1 MRSKW
6 STAAPGSQHPL
17 RHGLAFLVGGC
28 IAFGVD
34 AIVLKLLTA
43 GFGMHPIVAR
53 LFAISLAMVAGWLA
67 HRRFT
72 FRLSVPP
79 SLGEFLR
86 YAAVG
91 WVVSAINYGIFVA
104 IVMLRPGIEPLYAL
118 IGSSLAA
125 MVFAYLG
132 MRYAAFRQLG
142 RARPYD

>member
-1 MRSKW
+1 MTQRW
-6 STAAPGSQHPL
+6 EGMTRGGQHPL
-17 RHGLAFLVGGC
+17 RHGLAFLVGGG

-34 AIVLKLLTA
+34 AVVLKLLTS
-43 GFGMHPIVAR
+43 GFGVHPIVAR

-79 SLGEFLR
+79 SFREFLR

-91 WVVSAINYGIFVA
+91 WLVSAINYGIFVA
-104 IVMLRPGIEPLYAL
+104 IVLIKPNIEPLYAL
-118 IGSSLAA
+118 IASSLAA

-132 MRYAAFRQLG
+132 MRFAAFRQLG
-142 RARPYD
+142 QRRHD

>member
-1 MRSKW
+1 MSERW
-6 STAAPGSQHPL
+6 EGMTPDGQHPL
-17 RHGLAFLVGGC
+17 RHGLAFLFGGA
-28 IAFGVD
+28 IAFAVD
-34 AIVLKLLTA
+34 AVVLKLLTS

-72 FRLSVPP
+72 FRMAVPP
-79 SLGEFLR
+79 SLREFLR

-91 WVVSAINYGIFVA
+91 WLVSAINYGFFVA
-104 IVMLRPGIEPLYAL
+104 IVLLKPNIEPLYAL

-132 MRYAAFRQLG
+132 MRFAAFRQLG
-142 RARPYD
+142 QRRPD